1 MLAFPR
7 YFDMFEMKRPQ
18 FINRYFED
26 EDESPF
32 TNNQLPQ
39 QNKQPKRIQVPVQ
52 HEPTAQQYQ
61 RQFQQMPIPQPSG
74 VSHSQQHRDTTA
86 PVNNEMHR
94 SAEMVRNLTEI
105 PVQHVPLKKH
115 GEYVSPP
122 SYLQSNVDIEKMPK
136 EMAVLDTPI
145 ENKVADECNSKTDVS
160 ESPQETESQNLAET
174 SKRPVVR
181 KQTSL
186 IVSDD
191 HTTPIPMPYDSLDD
205 SIPEEIEDAK
215 DKSPQPKM
223 KTPTIRKQTSLIV
236 SDDHTTPIPMS
247 YVQPSCLESQIEE
260 EQNECEGNQ
269 KLEMKQ
275 DSPLI
280 DKSSNLMEDTDPNTC
295 EKSEKVVIS
304 RSMSHDEE
312 MAKHK
317 ERVAPAPRRVIPIKV
332 ANTST
337 AQASKVPLSSN
348 QAREVPINVQ
358 QGTARPVQRQPRMQN
373 HVTQPQHPSP
383 EPTMST
389 PVQAGMPMPQPQPT
403 AQAAQPS
410 TSYTEQGD
418 TYTQPKPPAPKPKE
432 QWVDPRITAAL
443 ESIQKIADEARTVGT
458 QVDVIEVTSKDKKYL
473 TLEEQL
479 TKLLL
484 KLDCIESF
492 GDENVRS
499 KRKACIKQVQQTLDA
514 LELKLIAS

>member
-94 SAEMVRNLTEI
+94 SAEM
-105 PVQHVPLKKH
+105 
-115 GEYVSPP
+115 
-122 SYLQSNVDIEKMPK
+122 
-136 EMAVLDTPI
+136 
-145 ENKVADECNSKTDVS
+145 
-160 ESPQETESQNLAET
+160 
-174 SKRPVVR
+174 
-181 KQTSL
+181 
-186 IVSDD
+186 
-191 HTTPIPMPYDSLDD
+191 
-205 SIPEEIEDAK
+205 
-215 DKSPQPKM
+215 
-223 KTPTIRKQTSLIV
+223 
-236 SDDHTTPIPMS
+236 
-247 YVQPSCLESQIEE
+247 
-260 EQNECEGNQ
+260 
-269 KLEMKQ
+269 
-275 DSPLI
+275 
-280 DKSSNLMEDTDPNTC
+280 
-295 EKSEKVVIS
+295 
-304 RSMSHDEE
+304 
-312 MAKHK
+312 
-317 ERVAPAPRRVIPIKV
+317 
-332 ANTST
+332 
-337 AQASKVPLSSN
+337 
-348 QAREVPINVQ
+348 AREVPINVQ